1 MLPFLYF
8 ASKIQPNK
16 SSLSMKYVK
25 ITLKSLLALIL
36 FLGLSVV
43 GLYYSYDQKLPQG
56 TQGVEADRLANK
68 MLDAMNY
75 QAYKELNYIAWTFS
89 SRGRGRSYK
98 WYKNQGLC
106 KVLWDSISVD
116 LNIKALK
123 KSSVQVNGSVYTG
136 EMKDDFIRTAEA
148 KFNND
153 SFWLVAPYKLFD
165 AGVERRL
172 VKRDNGENALLVT
185 YKSGGSTPGDSYLW
199 LLDKHYRPRA
209 FQMWVSIL
217 PIGGIEASWEQ
228 WEKTAQG
235 AYFPRFHQLSVLD
248 LEITGLKVY

>member
-8 ASKIQPNK
+8 RPHNTIQQFFN
-16 SSLSMKYVK
+16 SMKYVK
-25 ITLKSLLALIL
+25 IALKSLLALTL
-36 FLGLSVV
+36 FLGLSLA
-43 GLYYSYDQKLPQG
+43 GLYYSYNQELPQG
-56 TQGVEADRLANK
+56 TQGVEADRLAK
-68 MLDAMNY
+68 EILDAMNY
-75 QAYKELNYIAWTFS
+75 QAYKELDYIAWTFS

-98 WYKNQGLC
+98 WNKNQGRC

-123 KSSVQVNGSVYTG
+123 KSSVQVNGFDYTG
-136 EMKDDFIRTAEA
+136 EMKDDFIRAAEA

-172 VKRDNGENALLVT
+172 VKQDNGENALLVT
-185 YKSGGSTPGDSYLW
+185 YKSGGTTTGDSYLW
-199 LLDKHYRPRA
+199 LLDKNHRPRA

-228 WEKTAQG
+228 WEKTAGG
-235 AYFPRFHQLSVLD
+235 AYFPRLHQLSVLD
-248 LEITGLKVY
+248 LEITGLKAY

>member
-1 MLPFLYF
+1 
-8 ASKIQPNK
+8 
-16 SSLSMKYVK
+16 MKYIK
-25 ITLKSLLALIL
+25 ITLKSLLALFLLLVL
-36 FLGLSVV
+36 FLA
-43 GLYYSYDQKLPQG
+43 GLYYFYDQELPQG

-68 MLDAMNY
+68 MLDAMNH

-89 SRGRGRSYK
+89 SRGRARSYK
-98 WYKNQGLC
+98 WYKNQGRC
-106 KVLWDSISVD
+106 EVLWDSISVD

-123 KSSVQVNGSVYTG
+123 KSFVQVNGSVYTG
-136 EMKDDFIRTAEA
+136 EMKDDFIRAAEA

-165 AGVERRL
+165 VGVERRL
-172 VKRDNGENALLVT
+172 VKRENGENSLLVT

-199 LLDKHYRPRA
+199 FLDKNHRPRA
-209 FQMWVSIL
+209 FQMWVSFL

-228 WEKTAQG
+228 WEKTTQG
-235 AYFPRFHQLSVLD
+235 AYFPRLHQLSVLD